1 MTYVFIENKVIY
13 QIDSDSKNAERI
25 AISWAEHQGYTVIN
39 VDDNPFGGRLIY
51 VSDSM
56 NELNAKY
63 TVRDALKEE
72 YGFAPEDV
80 HDIHIEKASVR
91 YIYCEIGGK
100 HYLIFEG
107 DNFEYMVTQL

>member
-1 MTYVFIENKVIY
+1 
-13 QIDSDSKNAERI
+13 
-25 AISWAEHQGYTVIN
+25 
-39 VDDNPFGGRLIY
+39 
-51 VSDSM
+51 M
-56 NELNAKY
+56 NELNSKY
-63 TVRDALKEE
+63 TVRDALKEK

-80 HDIHIEKASVR
+80 HDIHIEKVMHIEKVDGKVDGR